1 MKMDEMSF
9 NGDMAG
15 EPSRKKKRSSR
26 WTSEESAKAF
36 IPGMPTI
43 IPNNMTKEQEK
54 AYLTQLRIEEL
65 SRMLRG
71 NDLGIP
77 TGADRSPSPEPQYD
91 NMGKRTNT
99 REVRHR
105 AKLEAERHKLVQEM
119 LTKHNPQYKPPSDYK
134 AMPTKIIE
142 KVFIPQEDFPE
153 INFVG
158 LLIGPRGTTLKM
170 LEKDTNAKIIIRGKG
185 SIKEGKI
192 GRKDGQPL
200 PVS

>member
-9 NGDMAG
+9 NSDMAG

-77 TGADRSPSPEPQYD
+77 TSDDRSPSPEPQYD
-91 NMGKRTNT
+91 NIGKRTNT
-99 REVRHR
+99 RDLRYR
-105 AKLEAERHKLVQEM
+105 KKLETTPGSL
-119 LTKHNPQYKPPSDYK
+119 
-134 AMPTKIIE
+134 
-142 KVFIPQEDFPE
+142 
-153 INFVG
+153 VG
-158 LLIGPRGTTLKM
+158 LMTVSKRPNLKW
-170 LEKDTNAKIIIRGKG
+170 ASG
-185 SIKEGKI
+185 
-192 GRKDGQPL
+192 
-200 PVS
+200 VSLVVRSAAV